1 MPVERLT
8 LNVNIWDP
16 YIQYL
21 EGLGP
26 QGIFHP
32 AAWLFPEYLQTRPS
46 DWIGLLLCSELGQ
59 LPHRSGIRVNK
70 NLMPWARWARETHIG
85 SDNVSPHKVK
95 YYALFS
101 TQIISKGPRVH
112 SPISAEIM
120 GLTVPST
127 RPALMFTELVPWLNV
142 VEVGGK
148 EHTTPKFRI
157 AWDITRS
164 YIMVWSIRSEN
175 AEWTGANNE
184 HHKSKCWS
192 LQCSCAGVQR

>member
-8 LNVNIWDP
+8 LNLNIWDP

-46 DWIGLLLCSELGQ
+46 DWIGLLLCFELGQ

-70 NLMPWARWARETHIG
+70 NLMPWARWARETYIG

-142 VEVGGK
+142 VAVGGQG
-148 EHTTPKFRI
+148 
-157 AWDITRS
+157 AY
-164 YIMVWSIRSEN
+164 YI
-175 AEWTGANNE
+175 
-184 HHKSKCWS
+184 
-192 LQCSCAGVQR
+192 